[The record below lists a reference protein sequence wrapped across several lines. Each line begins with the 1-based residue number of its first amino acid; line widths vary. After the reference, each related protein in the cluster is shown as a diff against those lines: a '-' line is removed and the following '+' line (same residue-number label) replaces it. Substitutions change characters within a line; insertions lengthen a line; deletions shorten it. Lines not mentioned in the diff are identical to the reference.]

1 MMADMFPYGGTCDW
15 CAEAVFPEDF
25 NVEAF
30 ELSGE
35 LLCDACSNALLHEE
49 LTELGE

>member
-35 LLCDACSNALLHEE
+35 LLCDACSNALFAEREE
-49 LTELGE
+49 EPAE